1 MNQRVL
7 DVLSCPNCHAA
18 MSVSADGKICRC
30 QGKRT
35 HCFDFAKSGHI
46 HLGGPRAGDGDS
58 KEAILA
64 RRSFLDAGYYEI
76 LSDAVNA
83 TLDEIGARTVLDA
96 GCGEGYYTNRMATD
110 TRCALGIDLSKA
122 GVEYAAKRAKQTSK
136 NASFAIAS
144 IFSIPVQN
152 ESLDAVTNLF
162 APCAE
167 EEFCRILK
175 SSGYLLLVGAG
186 QNHLMGLKK
195 AIYENPYQNPGRADL
210 PVKMREIS
218 KKRIQTEITVVGQTQ
233 IQALFSMTPYYWK
246 TSPSDRDR
254 LYAQPSLTTDIAF
267 DLLLYQ
273 KDAVQ

>member
-136 NASFAIAS
+136 DASFAIAS

-175 SSGYLLLVGAG
+175 DGGYLLLVGAG

-233 IQALFSMTPYYWK
+233 IQALFSMTPYYWR
-246 TSPSDRDR
+246 TSPGDREKLAHMETLKTEID
-254 LYAQPSLTTDIAF
+254 F
-267 DLLLYQ
+267 DLFLYQ
-273 KDAVQ
+273 K